1 MSDVSL
7 DLVKIALERV
17 EAFDFERFVQQFFSA
32 LLGHEYVP
40 LGGLR
45 DGGADAVFS
54 EHVFEQRG
62 NASLFIQASLRKDYE
77 RKIEETI
84 ARLRDVGRT
93 PNTLYYITSRVIPR
107 IDQFED
113 RLSTRLRS
121 TVRIRDFHYIV
132 NHVNDSPQTCAAF
145 REHLVKYTD
154 FLRAVGATR
163 LIAPSAD
170 VEDPAA
176 YVFLE
181 QEAANR
187 RGNASLIQT
196 ITDSLILWALN
207 GTDPDRNEFMTRE
220 EVLNKIV
227 GTLPWAKQFVRGQ
240 LDQRIEVLSGKAN
253 PTGREVRWHRKDDKF
268 CLPFETREIVAREN
282 AADESLR
289 IDVMNEIMVSLGDI
303 CSLADAETIGRVCL
317 RTVELFF
324 QREGLAMSYFV
335 SGRDPQQTS
344 PNTMSDR
351 IEEALIA
358 LSVPASTVSLVRS
371 HATECL
377 RRMFYASTARQREFL
392 IALSR
397 TYLLLFSLKGE
408 PRVIEYFQ
416 GMTRHFHLLV
426 GTDVLLLALTERYV
440 PMEDQRARNMLKL
453 ARAIGTRLVLTE
465 PILDELYTH
474 LRATDY
480 EFQNYYAAIEP
491 YVDHLLASQSDRILI
506 RTYFYARAG
515 HAVSGW
521 KKFVSQF
528 TSWDRLHSGAG
539 KEEFR
544 DYLVSGFGLEFIS
557 KAELLAV
564 CDERQV
570 RKLASTFLDN
580 GIKDKEELAF
590 NDALS
595 VHAVYGLRRRNREVQ
610 QGPLEFGYLTWWLT
624 RETRIQR
631 FTADLVHQ
639 NGGARYIMRP
649 EFLLNYFSLCPSREE
664 VLTTYRNIFPTTL
677 GLQMGHRLREDA
689 LHEILGILGDWKDI
703 EPARRAAKMKT
714 LSDQLKTDH
723 LRIADFRLEPY
734 RALRDAD

>member
-1 MSDVSL
+1 MSDVPL
-7 DLVKIALERV
+7 EYVKIALERV
-17 EAFDFERFVQQFFSA
+17 EGFDFERFVQQFFSA
-32 LLGHEYVP
+32 LLGQEFVP

-45 DGGADAVFS
+45 DGGADAVIS
-54 EHVFEQRG
+54 ESVFEQPG
-62 NASLFIQASLRKDYE
+62 NASLFIQASVRVDYE

-84 ARLRDVGRT
+84 ARLREVGRA
-93 PNTLYYITSRVIPR
+93 PRTLYYTTSRVIPR
-107 IDQFED
+107 IDQVED
-113 RLSTRLRS
+113 RLSARLS
-121 TVRIRDFHYIV
+121 TTVKIRDFNYIV
-132 NHVNDSPQTCAAF
+132 NHINDSPGTGAAF
-145 REHLVKYTD
+145 REHLVKYTE

-170 VEDPAA
+170 IEDPAA

-187 RGNASLIQT
+187 LGNASLLQT

-207 GTDPDRNEFMTRE
+207 GTDPDRGLFMTRE

-227 GTLPWAKQFVRGQ
+227 STLPWAKQFVRGQ
-240 LDQRIEVLSGKAN
+240 LDQRIEVLAAKAN
-253 PTGREVRWHRKDDKF
+253 ATGREVRWHRREDKF
-268 CLPFETREIVAREN
+268 CLPFETRDIVAREN
-282 AADESLR
+282 AADEGLR
-289 IDVMNEIMVSLGDI
+289 IDVMNEIVISLGDA
-303 CSLADAETIGRVCL
+303 CSLTDAETIARVCL

-335 SGRDPQQTS
+335 SGRDPQQAS

-351 IEEALIA
+351 IEEALTA
-358 LSVPASTVSLVRS
+358 LAVPASSVGLVREN
-371 HATECL
+371 AAECL
-377 RRMFYASTARQREFL
+377 RRMFYGSTARQRDFL

-397 TYLLLFSLKGE
+397 TYLLLFSLKAD

-440 PMEDQRARNMLKL
+440 PTGDQRARNMLKL
-453 ARAIGTRLVLTE
+453 ARAIGTRLILTE
-465 PILDELYTH
+465 PILEELYTH

-480 EFQNYYAAIEP
+480 EFQNHYADIEP

-515 HAVSGW
+515 RAVSGW

-528 TSWDRLHSGAG
+528 ASWDRLHSGAG

-544 DYLVSGFGLEFIS
+544 DYLVSAFGLEFIS
-557 KAELLAV
+557 KEELLAV
-564 CDERQV
+564 CDVEQV
-570 RKLASTFLDN
+570 RRLASTFLQN

-595 VHAVYGLRRRNREVQ
+595 VHAVYGLRKRNREAQ

-631 FTADLVHQ
+631 FTADLVRH

-664 VLTTYRNIFPTTL
+664 VLTTYRNVFPTTL

-689 LHEILGILGDWKDI
+689 LHEILGIVGEWKNL
-703 EPARRAAKMKT
+703 EPGRRTAKMKA
-714 LSDQLKTDH
+714 LSDRLKTDH
-723 LRIADFRLEPY
+723 LRIAEFRLEPY
-734 RALRDAD
+734 RALRDRE